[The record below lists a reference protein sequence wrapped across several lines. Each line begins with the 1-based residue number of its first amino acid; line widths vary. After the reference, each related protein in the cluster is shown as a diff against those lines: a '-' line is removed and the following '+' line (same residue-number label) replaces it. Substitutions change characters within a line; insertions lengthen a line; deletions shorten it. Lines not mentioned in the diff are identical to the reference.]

1 MPPQPAIEARQLR
14 KTYITTRGVL
24 RRERVNRVA
33 LRGVDLAIPH
43 SELFGLLGPNGAG
56 KTTMVKIFTTLLLPT
71 SGTARVLGLD
81 AVKEQWALRRRI
93 GFVFGGERGLYW
105 RLSGLDN
112 LRYFADLYRIPPEV
126 SRLRIPEL
134 LERLGLAG
142 RERDRVELYS
152 RGMKQRLHLARGLLN
167 DPEVLFLDEPTIG
180 LDPVG
185 ARELRLIV
193 RELADAGTTI
203 FLTTHYMFEADAI
216 CDRIAVIKDGGIV
229 AEGTPNSIKT
239 LVQDQGVVE
248 FEVVGMPVERLAGLR
263 DLPGVK
269 SVAVSEHELA
279 QVVTVHCARPAELMT
294 QLSVIILGKV
304 SGGLLFGLLAFV
316 PTAALAFFGFHA
328 ELPALDPSRFVISL
342 AILTFSFLSIALTL
356 TPLFALW
363 RWAFSMLNGF
373 ELGVYVLCG
382 FMFPVA
388 VLATWAQGVGSV
400 LGPTWAVR
408 AIYVSTCAGGPIDLA
423 VWWAAAVG
431 LSLLY
436 LVVGY
441 FLYALVEREAR
452 RSGELALA

>member
-1 MPPQPAIEARQLR
+1 MTSPAIEVRDVR
-14 KTYITTRGVL
+14 KVYVTRRGTF
-24 RRERVNRVA
+24 RRTRVENVGLA
-33 LRGVDLAIPH
+33 GIDLVIQRG
-43 SELFGLLGPNGAG
+43 ELFGLLGPNGAG
-56 KTTMVKIFTTLLLPT
+56 KTTATKILTTLLLPD
-71 SGTARVLGLD
+71 SGKASVLGFDVVRQTD
-81 AVKEQWALRRRI
+81 AVRRRI

-112 LRYFADLYRIPPEV
+112 LRYFADLYRIPPDV
-126 SRLRIPEL
+126 SRRRIGDL

-279 QVVTVHCARPAELMT
+279 QVVTVHCARPAELLT
-294 QLSVIILGKV
+294 QLGLILDGINLQKV
-304 SGGLLFGLLAFV
+304 SSRE
-316 PTAALAFFGFHA
+316 PTLEDA
-328 ELPALDPSRFVISL
+328 
-342 AILTFSFLSIALTL
+342 
-356 TPLFALW
+356 
-363 RWAFSMLNGF
+363 
-373 ELGVYVLCG
+373 YVQLIG
-382 FMFPVA
+382 D
-388 VLATWAQGVGSV
+388 AQ
-400 LGPTWAVR
+400 
-408 AIYVSTCAGGPIDLA
+408 
-423 VWWAAAVG
+423 
-431 LSLLY
+431 
-436 LVVGY
+436 
-441 FLYALVEREAR
+441 
-452 RSGELALA
+452 